1 MFRYHR
7 LIVLGLLMI
16 LALPGAASAQ
26 FIFHGP
32 RPFFANPVPHAYF
45 GNPALANHLGTG
57 YLNSAVAARGLY
69 TNAYLNN
76 VVGNINATYANVNG
90 ALYGNALLTN
100 ALLGNTNTGVVN
112 QLATA
117 YAHNITNATN
127 AYVNAYANQAFG
139 NALRYNAA
147 TNAGVYNTLTPR
159 YNVATAY
166 NPFTNSL
173 ATYSAYGSPFGGM
186 SYNVN
191 LARLN
196 TYANPYMYNGYVS
209 PQVNPYAYNN
219 PYIYNQLN
227 TYAYVNSIN
236 PYTYN
241 PYLYGYVNPYLYY
254 NPASVLYNPYLYTPG
269 AAGYSGFVNGTNP
282 YSSISNSLYP
292 SY

>member
-45 GNPALANHLGTG
+45 GNPALANHLGNG
-57 YLNSAVAARGLY
+57 
-69 TNAYLNN
+69 YLNN

-191 LARLN
+191 
-196 TYANPYMYNGYVS
+196 
-209 PQVNPYAYNN
+209 
-219 PYIYNQLN
+219 
-227 TYAYVNSIN
+227 
-236 PYTYN
+236 
-241 PYLYGYVNPYLYY
+241 
-254 NPASVLYNPYLYTPG
+254 
-269 AAGYSGFVNGTNP
+269 
-282 YSSISNSLYP
+282 
-292 SY
+292 